1 MINNSNFIKVRSEM
15 KDNDNVGIFFNL
27 ISSLCFALIAVMV
40 KYVKHLPLMEIVFFQ
55 NIPTMIIVPIILKKM
70 NISLFGKN
78 KPFLWSISF
87 LSLITELSKNYTFT
101 VMLLA
106 DAITIHRLSPFFV
119 FLLSGI
125 FLKEKLSFRK
135 IPLFL
140 LAFLGGLLVIKPG
153 FRVEMLPV
161 MIALLATISI
171 SLLHINL
178 RYLRLTD
185 HYLVIANYLAFISGL
200 VSFIILLFQ
209 KSFQVPSPTDLFILI
224 LIGLATLSARITSA
238 KAYQMAKASL
248 VSLYTYSQI
257 IFASLFGLI
266 FFKEIPD
273 LLSIMGASFIIISGY
288 FNYKWKV
295 KD

>member
-78 KPFLWSISF
+78 KPCLWSISF

-171 SLLHINL
+171 SVLHINL

-185 HYLVIANYLAFISGL
+185 HYLVITNYLAFISGL